1 MDLTADRSP
10 APFPARAVTLAP
22 DPIDAMMI
30 TSVAG
35 AAS

>member
-1 MDLTADRSP
+1 MDVTADRSA

-30 TSVAG
+30 ASVAG